1 VAGFHSGSGLAGT
14 IAIANF
20 VCDATRVIEFAF
32 VTIPRSGASTMRGRV
47 NLKSLRKNAAIR
59 SGHFPGIWQSVG
71 NRSVPMVHV
80 PSYRQRLGAVASI
93 QTLAGRNCLA
103 RARCTK
109 EMLGTREVACMCH
122 RAPLNAIDVPD
133 TFVDE
138 AITRWPPPTVIPWAM
153 PVRAPAPGPH
163 TPSPAL
169 RANGG
174 AKPEHNR
181 PRSRKIDGS
190 LDCGWI
196 RNEMINSRPQ

>member
-1 VAGFHSGSGLAGT
+1 LAACPLAHDTSSASYSFARCCSHWAHTRFQARVAGFHSGSGLAGT

-20 VCDATRVIEFAF
+20 VCDATRVIGFAF
-32 VTIPRSGASTMRGRV
+32 VTIPTSGASTMRGRV

-122 RAPLNAIDVPD
+122 RAP
-133 TFVDE
+133 
-138 AITRWPPPTVIPWAM
+138 
-153 PVRAPAPGPH
+153 
-163 TPSPAL
+163 
-169 RANGG
+169 
-174 AKPEHNR
+174 
-181 PRSRKIDGS
+181 PRCD
-190 LDCGWI
+190 
-196 RNEMINSRPQ
+196 